1 VTPVFKLGL
10 WRKDQTAKD
19 VSRAEIERVK
29 ALTRAILALP
39 EDATV
44 SANEIICADPA
55 CPGSETV
62 VLVMIPGQRT
72 KAYKVQAPMAE
83 VTEVSLRA
91 AMAG

>member
-1 VTPVFKLGL
+1 MFKLGL

-19 VSRAEIERVK
+19 ASRADVERVK
-29 ALTRAILALP
+29 EMTRAILALP

-83 VTEVSLRA
+83 VTEASLKA
-91 AMAG
+91 ALAAG